1 MNANA
6 LATVEYSPPESPA
19 QEDDGNI
26 VSFPSVRTAS
36 ELKETF
42 THELTLHHRD
52 LLVYAR
58 SIVFDADQ
66 ARDLVQEACVTAWGK
81 FSSYDAAQADFGTW
95 MRGVL
100 RNKVRDWVK
109 SKKGGSRPEVSLDES
124 HLDFLDAEFSRA
136 QKSPTFSK
144 LKTCLKK
151 LPESLR
157 EPIQLTYYSGQNGE
171 ETSQELGIQ
180 PATLRKRL
188 SRARQLLHACL
199 SADPLADN
207 DSTPITP

>member
-6 LATVEYSPPESPA
+6 LATLDHSPPESPEL
-19 QEDDGNI
+19 EDDGKI
-26 VSFPSVRTAS
+26 VSFPSASSATA
-36 ELKETF
+36 LKKTF

-66 ARDLVQEACVTAWGK
+66 ARDLVQEACLTAWGK
-81 FSSYDAAQADFGTW
+81 FQSFDPEQADFGTW

-124 HLDFLDAEFSRA
+124 HLDFLDAEFSQT
-136 QKSPTFSK
+136 QKVPTFRR
-144 LKTCLKK
+144 LKNCLKK
-151 LPESLR
+151 LPDNLLT
-157 EPIQLTYYSGQNGE
+157 PIQLTYYSGHNGDE
-171 ETSQELGIQ
+171 ASQELGIQ

-188 SRARQLLHACL
+188 SRGRQLLHACMNQT
-199 SADPLADN
+199 PDN
-207 DSTPITP
+207 TPTVTP